1 MQKSQSSSKLL
12 KLVVLSLLATMSL
25 VLFFISF
32 PLPLLPPY
40 LKVDFSDIPALI
52 AGMIFS
58 PAAGVLVVFLKNL
71 MYFVAKGAT
80 DPVGVVANF
89 IAGTLYVFPVAYL
102 YRKYSGINSIVI
114 GLTIGT
120 VVMAVVMTILN
131 YFIILPAYGMFV
143 GVGFTDTAKWIAVI
157 GGVLPFNFI
166 KGVIVSILFVPLFF
180 KLKEWIEK
188 KKVPTSA
195 A

>member
-102 YRKYSGINSIVI
+102 YRKHSGINSIVI

-166 KGVIVSILFVPLFF
+166 KGIIVSILFVPLFF

>member
-143 GVGFTDTAKWIAVI
+143 GV
-157 GGVLPFNFI
+157 
-166 KGVIVSILFVPLFF
+166 
-180 KLKEWIEK
+180 
-188 KKVPTSA
+188 
-195 A
+195 